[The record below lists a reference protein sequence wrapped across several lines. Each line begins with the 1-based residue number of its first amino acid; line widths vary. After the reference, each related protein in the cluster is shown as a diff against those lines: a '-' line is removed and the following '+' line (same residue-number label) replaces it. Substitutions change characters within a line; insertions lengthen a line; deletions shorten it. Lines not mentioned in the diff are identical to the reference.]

1 MAFMSGWIILGLIVV
16 VGLYAIMLFN
26 RLVGLRNQ
34 VANGWK
40 QIDVQL
46 KRRYDLIPNLVEV
59 VKDYMSYEQETLRQV
74 IEARNR
80 AQTANTGKAT
90 MESLEAEGALTA
102 SLGRLF
108 ALSENY
114 PNLKADGNVQNL
126 MEELTGTE
134 NKIAFARQ
142 FYNDSAMS
150 MNNAVESFPSNLVAR
165 QFGFQKAD
173 YFEIPEAERAA
184 VQQPVKV
191 DLR

>member
-1 MAFMSGWIILGLIVV
+1 MSGWIVLGLIVAAGIYAV
-16 VGLYAIMLFN
+16 TLYN
-26 RLVGLRNQ
+26 SLVGLRNQ
-34 VANGWK
+34 VANAWK

-80 AQTANTGKAT
+80 AQSANTGAVT
-90 MESLEAEGALTA
+90 HASIEAEGALSGA
-102 SLGRLF
+102 LGRLF

-114 PNLKADGNVQNL
+114 PNLKADGNVQKL

-165 QFGFQKAD
+165 QFKFQKAE
-173 YFEIPEAERAA
+173 YFELPEAERAA
-184 VQQPVKV
+184 VQAAPKA

>member
-1 MAFMSGWIILGLIVV
+1 MSGWIILGLIVA
-16 VGLYAIMLFN
+16 VGLYAVMLFN
-26 RLVGLRNQ
+26 RLVGLRNR

-90 MESLEAEGALTA
+90 AESLEAEGALTA

-114 PNLKADGNVQNL
+114 PNLKADSNVQKL

-150 MNNAVESFPSNLVAR
+150 MNNAVESFPSNLIAR
-165 QFGFQKAD
+165 RFGFQKAD

>member
-1 MAFMSGWIILGLIVV
+1 M
-16 VGLYAIMLFN
+16 
-26 RLVGLRNQ
+26 
-34 VANGWK
+34 
-40 QIDVQL
+40 
-46 KRRYDLIPNLVEV
+46 
-59 VKDYMSYEQETLRQV
+59 
-74 IEARNR
+74 
-80 AQTANTGKAT
+80 
-90 MESLEAEGALTA
+90 
-102 SLGRLF
+102 F

-142 FYNDSAMS
+142 FYNDSAMG

-165 QFGFQKAD
+165 QFGFQKSD

-184 VQQPVKV
+184 VQQAVKV

>member
-1 MAFMSGWIILGLIVV
+1 MSGWIILAIIAAIGIFAVT
-16 VGLYAIMLFN
+16 LYN

-34 VANGWK
+34 VANAWK

-80 AQTANTGKAT
+80 AQSANTGAVT
-90 MESLEAEGALTA
+90 HESIQAEGALSGA
-102 SLGRLF
+102 LGRLF

-114 PNLKADGNVQNL
+114 PNLKADGNVQKL

-165 QFGFQKAD
+165 QFGFQKAE
-173 YFEIPEAERAA
+173 YFEIPEAERTA
-184 VQQPVKV
+184 VQAAPKV

>member
-1 MAFMSGWIILGLIVV
+1 MSGWIILGLIVAI
-16 VGLYAIMLFN
+16 GLYAVVLFN

-34 VANGWK
+34 VANAWK

-80 AQTANTGKAT
+80 AQSANTGT
-90 MESLEAEGALTA
+90 VTHESLQAEGALTGA
-102 SLGRLF
+102 LGRLF

-114 PNLKADGNVQNL
+114 PNLKADANVQKL

-142 FYNDSAMS
+142 YYNDSAMS
-150 MNNAVESFPSNLVAR
+150 LNNAVESFPSNLVAR
-165 QFGFQKAD
+165 QFGFQKSE
-173 YFEIPEAERAA
+173 YFELPESERTL